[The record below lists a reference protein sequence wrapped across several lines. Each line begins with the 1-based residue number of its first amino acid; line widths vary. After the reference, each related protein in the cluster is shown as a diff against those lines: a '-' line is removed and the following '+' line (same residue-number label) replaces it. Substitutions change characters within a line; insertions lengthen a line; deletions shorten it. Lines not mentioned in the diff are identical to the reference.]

1 MNKIK
6 TWAII
11 GGGNGGQ
18 ALAGH
23 LGIMGQKARV
33 FDVYKPTIDILDKK
47 REITLSDA
55 INGTG
60 KIEFATTDIG
70 KAISG
75 ADIIVIT
82 LPSIYHESITKQ
94 IVPCLEDGQTVFIHP
109 EATCGAI
116 AFRKIMKDM
125 GCTKKVVVGAACNLI
140 YATRAIEPGR
150 VHVFGYKNIVN
161 IAALPASDNPKLEEA
176 ICTVFDRFKIVD
188 NVLMTSI
195 DNLNAMM
202 HPAPT
207 LLSTS
212 KIESDPYVPFEFY
225 KGMLTPSVGRVVEK
239 LDEERRAIAAEFG
252 FRQRSVRETYVETYP
267 CGTVDDSVDVLVKNN
282 HSYDGIMGPDT
293 VYVRY
298 LLEDIPYSLQ
308 PLSALGHVVGV
319 PTPNIDAVITLAR
332 TMLGDRITTGRT
344 AEMLGLE
351 GITKKQLLEYVIGS

>member
-1 MNKIK
+1 MEKEK
-6 TWAII
+6 VWTII
-11 GGGNGGQ
+11 GCGNGGQ

-23 LGIMGQKARV
+23 LGIMGHKARV

-47 REITLSDA
+47 REITLHDA

-60 KIEFATTDIG
+60 KIEFATTDME
-70 KAISG
+70 KAIKG
-75 ADIIVIT
+75 ADVIVMT
-82 LPSIYHESITKQ
+82 LPSMYHESITRK
-94 IVPCLEDGQTVFIHP
+94 IVPFLEDGQTVFIHP

-125 GCTKKVVVGAACNLI
+125 GCTKKVVVGAACNLL
-140 YATRAIEPGR
+140 YATRVIEPGN

-161 IAALPASDNPKLEEA
+161 IAALPSTDNPKLERT
-176 ICTVFDRFKIVD
+176 ICSVFDRFKIVD

-212 KIESDPYVPFEFY
+212 KIEANPYTPFEFY
-225 KGMLTPSVGRVVEK
+225 KGMLTPSVGKVVEK
-239 LDEERRAIAAEFG
+239 LDEERRAIAKEFG

-267 CGTVDDSVDVLVKNN
+267 CGTVNDPVDVLVKNN
-282 HSYDGIMGPDT
+282 HSYDGIMGPNT
-293 VYVRY
+293 IEVRY
-298 LLEDIPYSLQ
+298 LLEDIPFSLQ

-319 PTPNIDAVITLAR
+319 PTPNIDSIITIAR
-332 TMLGDRITTGRT
+332 TMLGEKIATGRT
-344 AEMLGLE
+344 AHMLGID
-351 GITKKQLLEYVIGS
+351 GMDKAQLMEYVIGK